1 MIELIIEYLTDTHKL
16 IEVGGLLAVMIV
28 IYIETGFFVG
38 LVLPG
43 GDYVL
48 FTVGL
53 FCSSKFFHIPVY
65 LVILLVIIAA
75 VLGDFTGFTKGR
87 WLGEKLFK
95 KKDSRFFK
103 QEYLVRSY
111 EFYKKYGMSAFLIG
125 RFLPI
130 IRPLV
135 PMTAG
140 ASGVELKKYIFFNI
154 LGGCI
159 WVTSLITTGYLLGL
173 YFPKIIHYSVWILI
187 GFILLASSSALKILL
202 TERKADKIKSDKT
215 NQSSE

>member
-38 LVLPG
+38 FILPG

-48 FTVGL
+48 FTVGI
-53 FCSSKFFHIPVY
+53 FSSTEFFEIPVY
-65 LVILLVIIAA
+65 IVILLVIIAA
-75 VLGDFTGFTKGR
+75 VLGDFTGFSKGR
-87 WLGEKLFK
+87 WLGEKLFA

-103 QEYLVRSY
+103 QKYLVRSHQ
-111 EFYKKYGMSAFLIG
+111 FYTKYGMSAFVIG

-135 PMTAG
+135 PMLAG
-140 ASGVELKKYIFFNI
+140 ASGVELKKYVFFNI

-159 WVTSLITTGYLLGL
+159 WVTSLITTGYLLGI
-173 YFPKIIHYSVWILI
+173 YFPNIIHYSLWILL

-202 TERKADKIKSDKT
+202 TERKADKKRQI
-215 NQSSE
+215 